1 MNLFEATDPE
11 HFAYE
16 PLVIKR
22 VSKETEEAS
31 ERLYD
36 HVEQLDKK
44 SSLPGWL
51 GAVQTISL
59 LAAGI
64 LTVGIFNGTGEVTLA
79 EGFANAPGILHW
91 LCNCMAALGCALY
104 PYENESKEDD
114 RKR

>member
-79 EGFANAPGILHW
+79 EGFANAPGIYIGCVIAW
-91 LCNCMAALGCALY
+91 LL
-104 PYENESKEDD
+104 
-114 RKR
+114 

>member
-59 LAAGI
+59 LLLWLNI
-64 LTVGIFNGTGEVTLA
+64 FFVVPYRPTFLNCYLLYHIMERFCKIFNYL
-79 EGFANAPGILHW
+79 
-91 LCNCMAALGCALY
+91 LY
-104 PYENESKEDD
+104 LSHHIIF
-114 RKR
+114 

>member
-44 SSLPGWL
+44 SSLPEWL
-51 GAVQTISL
+51 ELCRRFPCLRPVFSL
-59 LAAGI
+59 SES
-64 LTVGIFNGTGEVTLA
+64 LTEQG
-79 EGFANAPGILHW
+79 
-91 LCNCMAALGCALY
+91 
-104 PYENESKEDD
+104 K
-114 RKR
+114 

>member
-44 SSLPGWL
+44 EQS
-51 GAVQTISL
+51 
-59 LAAGI
+59 AGVAGSCADNFPAGGRYPDGRN
-64 LTVGIFNGTGEVTLA
+64 LQRNGG
-79 EGFANAPGILHW
+79 GNSG
-91 LCNCMAALGCALY
+91 
-104 PYENESKEDD
+104 
-114 RKR
+114 

>member
-44 SSLPGWL
+44 SSLPG
-51 GAVQTISL
+51 
-59 LAAGI
+59 
-64 LTVGIFNGTGEVTLA
+64 
-79 EGFANAPGILHW
+79 
-91 LCNCMAALGCALY
+91 
-104 PYENESKEDD
+104 
-114 RKR
+114 R